1 MTEVTN
7 LSTQTTA
14 LLTSPPSLGLSLVWK
29 IPIGQARERL
39 RAGKQQIVP
48 RDTQPCPIPGD
59 WVEDG
64 LVMGLG
70 CFDGSRPI
78 VAPLQSC
85 HLISSRR
92 AVPGRRNQNALGSMV
107 PSALGC
113 WLTGEEGMA
122 RGRRKLGMRQQGVR
136 DPEGSGSGER
146 VCGRGGWDQRRGV
159 GSWGGIEQ

>member
-1 MTEVTN
+1 MKGQCGMTEVTN

-85 HLISSRR
+85 HLISIPEEQCQ
-92 AVPGRRNQNALGSMV
+92 A
-107 PSALGC
+107 
-113 WLTGEEGMA
+113 GETKMPWAPWCPQLLDAG
-122 RGRRKLGMRQQGVR
+122 
-136 DPEGSGSGER
+136 
-146 VCGRGGWDQRRGV
+146 
-159 GSWGGIEQ
+159 